1 MRATKAVAALAAVAA
16 LVLPQLGGGDPDRAA
31 AAAGADRQRPN
42 IVVVMSDD
50 QTLEEMRFMPR
61 TERLL
66 GSAGAT
72 FPDTTTNWPICCPS
86 RATFFTGQYAHNHGV
101 LGNSAPM
108 GGYGNLDVEHTL
120 PVWLQR
126 SGYSTIHIG
135 KFVNG
140 YETSGVGVPPGW
152 SEWHGS
158 KRTYAYYGYQLFE
171 AGEVLTYGS
180 LDEDPDDPAEPASY
194 STDVY
199 TDKAVRAIDERAPSA
214 QPFFLSVS
222 YLAPHAGE
230 PEGGG
235 ASRCADTA
243 KPALRHAG
251 LLDDEPLPV
260 PPSFNEADVSDKPR
274 PISRFAPMTP
284 EQIARTTKNYRC
296 RGESLLAIDEGVKRI
311 VAALRASG
319 ELRDTLLIYT
329 SDNGFFHG
337 EHRIGSGKNRVYEEA
352 VRVPLLIRGPGI
364 PRGVEVADIAGNA
377 DIAATIA
384 AAAGAR
390 PDHPLD
396 GRSLLGFAEHPE
408 RLHGRELLIEQDAPT
423 KPNGNPRGTEYQA
436 VRTSRY
442 KFVRY
447 WDNQVE
453 LYDIRR
459 DPYELENLRADPA
472 YDEVRQ
478 ALAQRLEKLGD
489 CAGKSC
495 RTKPALRLKLP
506 EPVRKDGAK
515 CRTAGDFVASV
526 RRRGDGSAP
535 LVRVSFRVAGQPSG
549 TVRSAPFKQKLNSRL
564 LRSERKPLIEADG
577 ELIDGRILTLTDRVR
592 ICR

>member
-1 MRATKAVAALAAVAA
+1 MRATTAVAALAAVAA

-31 AAAGADRQRPN
+31 AAAGAEQQRPN

-158 KRTYAYYGYQLFE
+158 KRTYAYYGYELFE
-171 AGEVLTYGS
+171 DGRVVTYGS
-180 LDEDPDDPAEPASY
+180 LDEDPDDPADPASY

-199 TDKAVRAIDERAPSA
+199 TDKAVERDRRAGAVSAAVLPLGRPTWPRTRASPNA
-214 QPFFLSVS
+214 
-222 YLAPHAGE
+222 
-230 PEGGG
+230 GGG
-235 ASRCADTA
+235 AEPCADTRQA
-243 KPALRHAG
+243 ADPPRRPARRRAAAPAAELQRGRRLRQAAA
-251 LLDDEPLPV
+251 DRRFEPL
-260 PPSFNEADVSDKPR
+260 
-274 PISRFAPMTP
+274 TP
-284 EQIARTTKNYRC
+284 QQIARTTRNYRC
-296 RGESLLAIDEGVKRI
+296 RGESLFAIDEGVKRI
-311 VAALRASG
+311 VEALRANG

-390 PDHPLD
+390 PDHPL
-396 GRSLLGFAEHPE
+396 GRPLAARFRRAPGAPPRSRAPDRAGRADEAERQAPRHRVPGGADQPLQVRPLLGQPGRALRHP
-408 RLHGRELLIEQDAPT
+408 
-423 KPNGNPRGTEYQA
+423 PR
-436 VRTSRY
+436 
-442 KFVRY
+442 
-447 WDNQVE
+447 
-453 LYDIRR
+453 
-459 DPYELENLRADPA
+459 PLRAREPA
-472 YDEVRQ
+472 RRS
-478 ALAQRLEKLGD
+478 RL
-489 CAGKSC
+489 
-495 RTKPALRLKLP
+495 
-506 EPVRKDGAK
+506 
-515 CRTAGDFVASV
+515 
-526 RRRGDGSAP
+526 RRGPGRHSRRGWRSSATVP
-535 LVRVSFRVAGQPSG
+535 ASRAGRNRRYG
-549 TVRSAPFKQKLNSRL
+549 
-564 LRSERKPLIEADG
+564 
-577 ELIDGRILTLTDRVR
+577 
-592 ICR
+592 